1 MEVNMKKNSKQL
13 FEKCEI
19 VSAVLKAIS
28 HPLRLR
34 ILCSLIEGEKSVS
47 QLEIESGAS
56 QSSVSQYLSK
66 MKSERLVTNRRQAQS
81 VYYRIESHQLV
92 QLMTSLQ
99 KIYCR

>member
-1 MEVNMKKNSKQL
+1 MKKNSKQL
-13 FEKCEI
+13 FEKCEL

-28 HPLRLR
+28 HPHRLR

-47 QLEIESGAS
+47 QLEIECGAS

-66 MKSERLVTNRRQAQS
+66 MKSERLVTSRRQAQS
-81 VYYRIESHQLV
+81 VYYKIESQQLA

-99 KIYCR
+99 KIYC